1 MRGGAMTHSTAC
13 PGCGCGTVSGA
24 AFCGNCGVAVAA
36 AGPAAP
42 SAGPLGHSP
51 SAPTVTMASVT
62 VSAADRRT
70 AVPRWGE
77 GRDLTRY
84 LCAAAYLDR
93 EYARSLIKQV
103 AAQPHLGVAAAP
115 ACDVPVVLRHA
126 YLANARRHSRDLVLT
141 VLFLLAFV
149 FAFWVGHPGITLLV
163 LFLSWVTVL
172 SFELS
177 TKYGRHLQ
185 SLRPDRFDPAAAPL
199 PLNADVAA
207 RLRQIGE
214 YADGNVTAYSG
225 YSPFIGYG
233 SELDSWSLTFD
244 VTTSSSP
251 GGKPQDFDVT
261 DLYTHIAERLGTLVL
276 PCLEIEERL
285 FVDGSGLLE
294 DTRFLP
300 DPLGRPVTRIPF
312 AQMDALKRTPEEGA
326 RPYLAVHS
334 TGWGGELV
342 TSLFLRFIRS
352 ESNLFVEAVPTVLFP
367 LLDRY
372 RVIDTLM
379 PRPPLRELVTLI
391 SQTLVSTVFVLL
403 ASPVRAIAGFAPD
416 YGMTWRVRRQDKLI
430 TRLRRFDYGARQSVR
445 RQAADTKHHRYFQ
458 KADSGMVLK
467 TVEKRVLDALVEFA
481 QARDID
487 VGDLVQRQETIIN
500 NGIIAAHGAR
510 VDSSSVASGERSR
523 ISMRVLNKIPLLN
536 TD

>member
-1 MRGGAMTHSTAC
+1 
-13 PGCGCGTVSGA
+13 
-24 AFCGNCGVAVAA
+24 
-36 AGPAAP
+36 
-42 SAGPLGHSP
+42 
-51 SAPTVTMASVT
+51 MASVT

-251 GGKPQDFDVT
+251 G
-261 DLYTHIAERLGTLVL
+261 ASR
-276 PCLEIEERL
+276 
-285 FVDGSGLLE
+285 
-294 DTRFLP
+294 
-300 DPLGRPVTRIPF
+300 
-312 AQMDALKRTPEEGA
+312 RT
-326 RPYLAVHS
+326 S
-334 TGWGGELV
+334 T
-342 TSLFLRFIRS
+342 
-352 ESNLFVEAVPTVLFP
+352 
-367 LLDRY
+367 
-372 RVIDTLM
+372 
-379 PRPPLRELVTLI
+379 
-391 SQTLVSTVFVLL
+391 
-403 ASPVRAIAGFAPD
+403 
-416 YGMTWRVRRQDKLI
+416 
-430 TRLRRFDYGARQSVR
+430 
-445 RQAADTKHHRYFQ
+445 
-458 KADSGMVLK
+458 
-467 TVEKRVLDALVEFA
+467 
-481 QARDID
+481 
-487 VGDLVQRQETIIN
+487 
-500 NGIIAAHGAR
+500 
-510 VDSSSVASGERSR
+510 
-523 ISMRVLNKIPLLN
+523 
-536 TD
+536 